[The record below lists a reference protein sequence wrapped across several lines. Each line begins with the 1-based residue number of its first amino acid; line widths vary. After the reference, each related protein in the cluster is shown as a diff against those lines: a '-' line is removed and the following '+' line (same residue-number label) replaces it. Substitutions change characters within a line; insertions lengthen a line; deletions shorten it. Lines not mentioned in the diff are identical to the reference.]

1 MTTKERN
8 YTTEHLNATANETMK
23 VIEGLSEEQ
32 LKFKP
37 NTESWSIEECVKHIL
52 LSEIYIWGGFVD
64 VPMSTDADAS
74 RRSEVKMTDAEVTG
88 IMEIG
93 SDKLVTLE
101 YFDPKLRPETVD
113 ITIKEFKDL
122 RGEHID
128 WTKKIDA
135 DLRNHY
141 AETPFGIID
150 VYQAIN
156 FISVHTGR
164 HAMQIK
170 NVKASPNYPSD
181 L

>member
-1 MTTKERN
+1 MTTKERD

-23 VIEGLSEEQ
+23 AIEGLSKEQ
-32 LKFKP
+32 FKFKP
-37 NTESWSIEECVKHIL
+37 SAESWSIEECVKHIL
-52 LSEIYIWGGFVD
+52 LSEIKIWGGFVD
-64 VPMSTDADAS
+64 APMAAEADPS

-93 SDKLVTLE
+93 SDKLVTLDIFE
-101 YFDPKLRPETVD
+101 PKLRSEAVD
-113 ITIKEFKDL
+113 ITIKEFKGL
-122 RGEHID
+122 RNEHID

-141 AETPFGIID
+141 AQTPFGIID

-170 NVKASPNYPSD
+170 NVKANPNFPSD

>member
-1 MTTKERN
+1 MTKEERDYTTK
-8 YTTEHLNATANETMK
+8 HLNATANETMK
-23 VIEGLSEEQ
+23 AIEGLSEEQ

-37 NTESWSIEECVKHIL
+37 NSESWSIEECMKHIVL
-52 LSEIYIWGGFVD
+52 AEINIWGGFVD
-64 VPMSTDADAS
+64 APMSSEPDAS

-93 SDKLVTLE
+93 SDKIVTLE
-101 YFDPKLRPETVD
+101 YFEPKLRSETID
-113 ITIKEFKDL
+113 ITIKEFNDL
-122 RGEHID
+122 RSEHLD
-128 WTKKIDA
+128 WTKKTDA
-135 DLRNHY
+135 NLRNHY

-170 NVKASPNYPSD
+170 NIKANANFPSK
-181 L
+181 

>member
-1 MTTKERN
+1 MNTKERD
-8 YTTEHLNATANETMK
+8 YATEHLNATANETMK
-23 VIEGLSEEQ
+23 AIEGLSKEQ

-37 NTESWSIEECVKHIL
+37 NAESWSIEECVKHIL
-52 LSEIYIWGGFVD
+52 LSEINIWGGFVD
-64 VPMSTDADAS
+64 APMATEADAS

-93 SDKLVTLE
+93 SDKLHTLDI
-101 YFDPKLRPETVD
+101 FDPKLRPEAVD
-113 ITIKEFKDL
+113 ITIKEFKNL
-122 RGEHID
+122 RSEHID
-128 WTKKIDA
+128 WTKKVDA

-170 NVKASPNYPSD
+170 NVKSNPNFPSD

>member
-1 MTTKERN
+1 MTKEEQN
-8 YTTEHLNATANETMK
+8 YATEHLNATGNETMK
-23 VIEGLSEEQ
+23 AIEGLSEKQ

-37 NTESWSIEECVKHIL
+37 NTESWSIEECIKHIM
-52 LSEIYIWGGFVD
+52 LSEINIWGGFVD
-64 VPMSTDADAS
+64 APMSTEADAS

-101 YFDPKLRPETVD
+101 YFDPKLRPEAVG

-122 RGEHID
+122 REEHLD

-135 DLRNHY
+135 NLRNHY

-150 VYQAIN
+150 VYQAIM
-156 FISVHTGR
+156 FISVHTRR
-164 HAMQIK
+164 HVMQIK
-170 NVKASPNYPSD
+170 KVKVSPNFPSK
-181 L
+181 